1 MLSGF
6 VKGRIFLASGPT
18 DMRKSF
24 NGLSGLVRS
33 SLESDPLS
41 GDLFV
46 FCNQHKN
53 RLKIL
58 YFDSSGMWVF
68 AKRLERGTFAW
79 PERLA
84 ERARVE
90 LRYEVLMLLLNGLDA
105 GELRE
110 RRRWRRRAS

>member
-1 MLSGF
+1 MLSGLIM
-6 VKGRIFLASGPT
+6 GRVFLAAGAT

-33 SLESDPLS
+33 RLSSDPLS

-46 FCNQHKN
+46 FCNQDKN

-79 PERLA
+79 PRMLG
-84 ERARVE
+84 ERARVG
-90 LRYEVLMLLLNGLDA
+90 LRYEELMLLLNGLDA
-105 GELRE
+105 GELHE
-110 RRRWRRRAS
+110 RQRWRRRAG

>member
-1 MLSGF
+1 MLSPG
-6 VKGRIFLASGPT
+6 KIGRVFLLPGPT

-33 SLESDPLS
+33 ELGANPLS

-46 FCNQHKN
+46 FCNRPRN

-58 YFDSSGMWVF
+58 YFDSTGMWVF

-79 PERLA
+79 PSTKPSGGRL
-84 ERARVE
+84 EM
-90 LRYEVLMLLLNGLDA
+90 RYEELLLLLGGLDA
-105 GELRE
+105 KDLVE
-110 RRRWRRRAS
+110 RKWRRRNAS

>member
-1 MLSGF
+1 MLKP
-6 VKGRIFLASGPT
+6 VHIGRVFLLPGPT

-33 SLESDPLS
+33 KLEADPLS

-46 FCNQHKN
+46 FCNRLRN

-58 YFDSSGMWVF
+58 YFDSTGMWVL

-79 PERLA
+79 PASAPSGRKLEM
-84 ERARVE
+84 
-90 LRYEVLMLLLNGLDA
+90 RYEELLLLLGGLDTQ
-105 GELRE
+105 GLVE
-110 RRRWRRRAS
+110 RNWWRRKVS

>member
-1 MLSGF
+1 MP
-6 VKGRIFLASGPT
+6 GPT

-33 SLESDPLS
+33 KLDADPLS

-46 FCNQHKN
+46 FCNRLRN

-58 YFDSSGMWVF
+58 YFDSTGMWVF

-79 PERLA
+79 PATAPRGGRL
-84 ERARVE
+84 EM
-90 LRYEVLMLLLNGLDA
+90 RYEELLLLLGGLDA
-105 GELRE
+105 KDLVE
-110 RRRWRRRAS
+110 RKWRRRNAS

>member
-1 MLSGF
+1 MLSGLA
-6 VKGRIFLASGPT
+6 KGRIFLASGVT

-33 SLESDPLS
+33 SLAGDPLS

-46 FCNQHKN
+46 FCNRGKN

-58 YFDSSGMWVF
+58 YFDSSGMWVL

-79 PERLA
+79 PERLE
-84 ERARVE
+84 ERTRVE
-90 LRYEVLMLLLNGLDA
+90 MRHEELMLLLNGLDVS
-105 GELRE
+105 ELRE
-110 RRRWRRRAS
+110 RARWRRRAS

>member
-1 MLSGF
+1 MLSGLT
-6 VKGRIFLASGPT
+6 KGRVFLASGAT

-33 SLESDPLS
+33 SLASDPLS

-46 FCNQHKN
+46 FCNRHKN

-58 YFDSSGMWVF
+58 YFDSSGMWVL

-79 PERLA
+79 PERLE

-90 LRYEVLMLLLNGLDA
+90 LRHEELMLLLNGLDA
-105 GELRE
+105 SELRE
-110 RRRWRRRAS
+110 RARWRRRVS